1 MRNAIVLAA
10 GKGTRMQSTLPK
22 VMHILLGQPMIHHVL
37 KQLDHL
43 KIDKTI
49 VVVGY
54 QAQTIQDYL
63 KESVAYAF
71 QLEQK
76 GTGHAVMQAIDQ
88 LDYQGDTIIL
98 YGDCPLIQPD
108 TLNQLF
114 DANKQYDLSV
124 LSANLENPG
133 AYGRIIRDG
142 NQFKKIVEFK
152 DCNEKEKLVCEINTG
167 IYCVKNSVLKKYIY
181 EIKDNNQQKEYYLT
195 DLVEILFQKHFK
207 VQAIVVKDNNEVM
220 GINDR
225 IELNV
230 AQNWLQ
236 HKVNNAWMS
245 RGVTLIDPKT
255 AYISVDT
262 LIEKDVTIYPNVTLQ
277 GECTISCHTQIL
289 SNSFIENSSIGQN
302 CSIDSSRITDST
314 LYNHIKVGPNAHI
327 RAHSVIQD
335 DVRIGNFVE
344 VKNSTLGK
352 NTKCAHLTY
361 LGDSEIGEKVN
372 IGCGVVTVNY
382 DGKNKYKTII
392 KDFAFIGSNVNL
404 VAPITIGTYAVVAA
418 GSTITDDVPDG
429 DMAIARQR
437 QENKPG
443 LGLKYIK
450 KG

>member
-1 MRNAIVLAA
+1 
-10 GKGTRMQSTLPK
+10 TLPK

-76 GTGHAVMQAIDQ
+76 GTGHAVMQAVDQ
-88 LDYQGDTIIL
+88 LESSGDTIIL
-98 YGDCPLIQPD
+98 VGDCPLIQTE
-108 TLNQLF
+108 TLKQLF
-114 DANKQYDLSV
+114 IANEQYDLSV
-124 LSANLENPG
+124 LSANLDNP
-133 AYGRIIRDG
+133 ASYGRIIREGDK
-142 NQFKKIVEFK
+142 FKKIVEFR
-152 DCNEKEKLVCEINTG
+152 DCSEQEKLVHEINTG
-167 IYCVKNSVLKKYIY
+167 IYCVKNAVLKKYIH
-181 EIKDNNQQKEYYLT
+181 EIKDNNQQKEFYLT
-195 DLVEILFQKHFK
+195 DLVEILYQKHYK
-207 VQAIVVKDNNEVM
+207 VQAIIVKDNNEVM

-225 IELNV
+225 IELNM

-236 HKVNNAWMS
+236 DKVNTYWMS
-245 RGVTLIDPKT
+245 RGVTMIDPKT
-255 AYISVDT
+255 TYISVDT
-262 LIEKDVTIYPNVTLQ
+262 LIEKDVIIYPNVIIQ
-277 GECTISCHTQIL
+277 GECTISCSTQIFP
-289 SNSFIENSSIGQN
+289 NCFIENSSIGQG
-302 CSIDSSRITDST
+302 CTIDSSRITDSI
-314 LYNHIKVGPNAHI
+314 LHDRIKVGPNAHI
-327 RAHSVIQD
+327 RNHSIIQD
-335 DVRIGNFVE
+335 EVRLGNFVE
-344 VKNSTLGK
+344 VKNSTIGK

-361 LGDSEIGEKVN
+361 IGDAEIGEKVN

-382 DGKNKYKTII
+382 DGKHKYKTII
-392 KDFAFIGSNVNL
+392 KDYAFIGSNVNL
-404 VAPITIGTYAVVAA
+404 IAPITIGSYALIAA
-418 GSTITDDVPDG
+418 GSTVTNDVPDG